1 MRPCFNPGSVIAK
14 PADDQQPDYVRS
26 KGLRWQIR
34 DTEMLYRGAIPFLRF
49 RDLSTL
55 LFGSL

>member
-1 MRPCFNPGSVIAK
+1 MRPYFNPGSVIAI
-14 PADDQQPDYVRS
+14 PADDQQADSVLS

-34 DTEMLYRGAIPFLRF
+34 DTEMLYRGAIPILRF
-49 RDLSTL
+49 RDLPTL